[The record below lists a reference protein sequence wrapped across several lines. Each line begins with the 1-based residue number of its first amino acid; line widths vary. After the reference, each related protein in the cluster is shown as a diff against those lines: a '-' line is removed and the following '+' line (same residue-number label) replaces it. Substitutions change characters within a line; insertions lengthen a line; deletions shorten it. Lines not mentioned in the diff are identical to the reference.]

1 MIQPRFTPVFAPQIA
16 QYCAEEWCQCIHI
29 FAQGD
34 FDCIDGGRQ
43 DVIKNIEVDGDVEAS
58 DDDQQLEK
66 DWCIEP
72 RCSSLSCSTLT
83 QSCPGRRTMS
93 TDVAPPHSSLVATVC
108 RRGCTIPMM
117 VSRDSP
123 VDFQSHSSNDF
134 HHVVCNTEQH
144 LALRL
149 RTSTVSIPNNSG
161 TGRIGGNCRHS

>member
-1 MIQPRFTPVFAPQIA
+1 MALYWYNGDWSMVLGKVTFLRGLIPIWSMIQPRFTPVFAPQIA

-34 FDCIDGGRQ
+34 FDCIDGGRK
-43 DVIKNIEVDGDVEAS
+43 DVIENVEVDGDVEAS

-93 TDVAPPHSSLVATVC
+93 TDVAPPHFFSLLSCDHRLQERLYHTND
-108 RRGCTIPMM
+108 G
-117 VSRDSP
+117 
-123 VDFQSHSSNDF
+123 QSW
-134 HHVVCNTEQH
+134 
-144 LALRL
+144 
-149 RTSTVSIPNNSG
+149 
-161 TGRIGGNCRHS
+161 